1 MTERERHLREM
12 DVRKIA
18 PTLEP
23 SIFLQAYMRSNFPQT
38 AVMPSPHQKEYGLLS
53 PMSESSVQLKQKSL
67 GGSSG
72 TSFDNPALS

>member
-38 AVMPSPHQKEYGLLS
+38 NVMPSPHQKEYGLIA
-53 PMSESSVQLKQKSL
+53 PQVDNSVQLKQKVQ
-67 GGSSG
+67 SG
-72 TSFDNPALS
+72 TSFDNPAIS